1 MKILTGALVHRV
13 TRPLRGSVSCGSGQ
27 LGMRSR
33 VSFLA
38 DLLAYVEIFSKIEVL
53 YGSVLEVKSICAVT
67 AYGTSRER
75 LWGARDA
82 TARAFTGQG
91 RLSVRIPKIQNTAA
105 YTVAMAASYTVTT
118 PVTRKTQKI
127 KVDTRLSGPKRGVGP
142 NI

>member
-1 MKILTGALVHRV
+1 MRVALR
-13 TRPLRGSVSCGSGQ
+13 Q
-27 LGMRSR
+27 KDA
-33 VSFLA
+33 SFLLYI
-38 DLLAYVEIFSKIEVL
+38 DYVGIFSKFEVL

-75 LWGARDA
+75 LWGATPPLARSRD
-82 TARAFTGQG
+82 RVGG